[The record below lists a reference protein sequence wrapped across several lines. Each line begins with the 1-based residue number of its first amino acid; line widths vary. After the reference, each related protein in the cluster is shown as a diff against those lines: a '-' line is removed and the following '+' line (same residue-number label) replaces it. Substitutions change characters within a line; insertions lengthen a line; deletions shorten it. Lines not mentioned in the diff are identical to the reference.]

1 MLREFM
7 WVGRG
12 APGYFHASGDR
23 GKFLTS
29 FSHISNNNNVLVALV
44 LGGLNYL

>member
-1 MLREFM
+1 MLWDIFM
-7 WVGRG
+7 LLEIEGIFW
-12 APGYFHASGDR
+12 
-23 GKFLTS
+23 LL